1 MHDRMINHLKKTIPF
16 IIITIL
22 AAGGVETFYRL
33 TFTRLL
39 QGSPAP
45 TIETEV
51 SDVVATPVKSVER
64 RQLDYQAILTR
75 NLFGPPPEEIKP
87 AAVKEEPVDP
97 ATLAATSLE
106 LSLLGTITGPS
117 KNRRAI
123 LLDKRTRLQ
132 NIYYQGDM
140 VQSALIKDIQRQ
152 QIILNVNGTDE
163 ILVPETTKKNPSTA
177 MNPNIFFQ
185 IPPGTEQ
192 VQQPE
197 INQENVEQIE
207 NSETEAPQ

>member
-1 MHDRMINHLKKTIPF
+1 MINYLKKTIPF

-22 AAGGVETFYRL
+22 AAGGVETFYRI
-33 TFTRLL
+33 TFTQLL

-45 TIETEV
+45 TKAEV
-51 SDVVATPVKSVER
+51 TDVVAAPVKSVER
-64 RQLDYQAILTR
+64 RPLDYQAILTR
-75 NLFGPPPEEIKP
+75 NLFGPPPEEIKS
-87 AAVKEEPVDP
+87 AAVKEEAVDP

-123 LLDKRTRLQ
+123 LLDKRTSLQ

-163 ILVPETTKKNPSTA
+163 ILVPETSKKNPSTA
-177 MNPNIFFQ
+177 MNPNIFYQ

-192 VQQPE
+192 EQPPE
-197 INQENVEQIE
+197 MNQEGIE
-207 NSETEAPQ
+207 PVDYPEAETPQ